1 MEYNSGRKKR
11 VSRKL
16 RLLEVGAWCC
26 CSRGHGLR
34 YSLVRYA
41 EILEEP
47 IVDLPVLFVAG
58 FGVCGHKLIS
68 SSSTRISV
76 GKLFCRK

>member
-1 MEYNSGRKKR
+1 MEYNRGRKKR

-47 IVDLPVLFVAG
+47 IVDLPFLFVAG
-58 FGVCGHKLIS
+58 FGVWS
-68 SSSTRISV
+68 
-76 GKLFCRK
+76 

>member
-1 MEYNSGRKKR
+1 MEYNSGREKQ

-16 RLLEVGAWCC
+16 RLLEVGAWC

-47 IVDLPVLFVAG
+47 IVDLPALFVAR
-58 FGVCGHKLIS
+58 FCVCGHKLIS

-76 GKLFCRK
+76 GKLFCGK